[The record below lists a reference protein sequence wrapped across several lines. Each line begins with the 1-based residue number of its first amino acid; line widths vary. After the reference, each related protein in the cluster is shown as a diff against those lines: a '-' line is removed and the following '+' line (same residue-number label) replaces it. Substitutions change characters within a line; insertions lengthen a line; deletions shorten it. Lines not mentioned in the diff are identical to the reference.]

1 MTTIRAADTGRLT
14 IAEAKRLILENSP
27 RESFAR
33 IYERADGEIVI
44 VPDVEPSSIFA
55 GHLHEDFAAN
65 CERLGIVPRF
75 KYRPGVTGYTGD
87 SATDAL
93 YTIEREELA
102 QLAKLH
108 GLTLDCASA
117 EPAPLLALVAAD
129 AGTPAENA
137 DAPVAAAVPSVAPL
151 GKATTPPPL
160 TTPDIAD
167 AFDGIDGQTAQQ
179 WRDKLGD
186 VNNHQWLIEARAQKA
201 PAPRPATWWPIK
213 LAELLRT
220 RDATDESLNRAFA
233 TAPKLKP
240 WLPLWQ
246 EKRRERN
253 AFGQ

>member
-27 RESFAR
+27 RESFAQ

-44 VPDVEPSSIFA
+44 VPDVDSSSIFA

-87 SATDAL
+87 SATDAH

-117 EPAPLLALVAAD
+117 KPAPLLALVEAHS
-129 AGTPAENA
+129 GTPAENA
-137 DAPVAAAVPSVAPL
+137 DVPVAAAVPSIAPL

-167 AFDGIDGQTAQQ
+167 AFDDIGGQTAQQ

-186 VNNHQWLIEARAQKA
+186 VNNHQWLIEARAEKRTA
-201 PAPRPATWWPIK
+201 PKPTTWWPIK
-213 LAELLRT
+213 FAELLLARE
-220 RDATDESLNRAFA
+220 ASAESLNRAFS

-240 WLPLWQ
+240 WLSVWQ
-246 EKRRERN
+246 ERRRERN